1 MPTRQSASY
10 WNQNINEITG
20 SQNSTYLRHH
30 VTEVLLLVA
39 KLLFLSRFF
48 IPVALSE
55 EDNSVPFWLGRRKK
69 KKQPTI
75 STEQRHQA
83 KWSLLGCQN
92 IIHGFQFLGLDGDV
106 HLVWLLILKQ
116 IHLPPNLTEVKKK
129 INYQLSGKR
138 PSSKEHPKGYSS
150 NTHPFRSWWFILCSQ
165 HIPVKRAHMAWDTK
179 PRGDMQEVLGL
190 GRHTY
195 GLTHIVSQGRSFLP
209 FVQEPSEAKE
219 GTSATNTNK
228 DTTNPTNTTNIYLP
242 GTMAVL
248 PASQSPSSA
257 ASEGR

>member
-1 MPTRQSASY
+1 MMPTSQSASY
-10 WNQNINEITG
+10 WNQNIKEITG

-55 EDNSVPFWLGRRKK
+55 EGNSLPFWLGRRGK

-116 IHLPPNLTEVKKK
+116 IHLPPNLTEVIKRSIIK
-129 INYQLSGKR
+129 YQGNDLV
-138 PSSKEHPKGYSS
+138 PKSTQRSS

-165 HIPVKRAHMAWDTK
+165 HIPVKRAHTAWDTK

-209 FVQEPSEAKE
+209 FVQEPSGAKE

-228 DTTNPTNTTNIYLP
+228 DTTNLTNTTNIYLP
-242 GTMAVL
+242 GTVAVL